1 MLAQTDP
8 TDHALA
14 TIASILEH
22 SEPRREADKAPTEKA
37 SLASASTETT
47 KVARDK
53 AAADKPAAAKTA
65 TDKAA
70 TDKTAKDKAATE
82 KIEPSPPLVP
92 PDADGYSKVSPGP
105 IAAIRFKW
113 TVRRADNGE
122 YFVDEIVGE
131 HSGRAT
137 SGPMAKEAAVKL
149 VDDRE
154 AEARLR
160 FEQLRGEM
168 TGRVAAAEFVRGE
181 A

>member
-22 SEPRREADKAPTEKA
+22 SEPRRETDKAPTEKA

-47 KVARDK
+47 KVAT
-53 AAADKPAAAKTA
+53 DKPA
-65 TDKAA
+65 
-70 TDKTAKDKAATE
+70 TAKPS
-82 KIEPSPPLVP
+82 IEPSPPLVP
-92 PDADGYSKVSPGP
+92 PDVDGYSKFSPGP

-137 SGPMAKEAAVKL
+137 SGPMAKEEAVKL

-154 AEARLR
+154 AEARQR

-168 TGRVAAAEFVRGE
+168 TGRVAAAEFLRGE

>member
-22 SEPRREADKAPTEKA
+22 SEPRRETDKAPTEKA

-47 KVARDK
+47 KVAT
-53 AAADKPAAAKTA
+53 AKSA
-65 TDKAA
+65 TDKPS
-70 TDKTAKDKAATE
+70 
-82 KIEPSPPLVP
+82 IEPSPPLVP
-92 PDADGYSKVSPGP
+92 PDVDGYSKVSPGP

-113 TVRRADNGE
+113 TVRRAGNGE

-137 SGPMAKEAAVKL
+137 SGPMAKEEAVKL

-154 AEARLR
+154 AEARQR

-168 TGRVAAAEFVRGE
+168 TGRVAAAEFLRGE

>member
-22 SEPRREADKAPTEKA
+22 SEPRRETDKAPTEKA

-47 KVARDK
+47 KVAT
-53 AAADKPAAAKTA
+53 AKFA
-65 TDKAA
+65 TDKPS
-70 TDKTAKDKAATE
+70 
-82 KIEPSPPLVP
+82 IEPSPPLVP
-92 PDADGYSKVSPGP
+92 PDVDGYSKVSPGP

-131 HSGRAT
+131 NSIPKT
-137 SGPMAKEAAVKL
+137 SGPMTKEAAVKL

-154 AEARLR
+154 AEARQR
-160 FEQLRGEM
+160 FEELRSEM
-168 TGRVAAAEFVRGE
+168 NGRATGADHALG
-181 A
+181 

>member
-22 SEPRREADKAPTEKA
+22 SEPRRETDKAPTEKA

-47 KVARDK
+47 KVAT
-53 AAADKPAAAKTA
+53 DKPA
-65 TDKAA
+65 
-70 TDKTAKDKAATE
+70 TAKPS
-82 KIEPSPPLVP
+82 IEPSPPLVP
-92 PDADGYSKVSPGP
+92 PDVDGYSKVSPGP

-137 SGPMAKEAAVKL
+137 SGPMAKEEAVKL

-154 AEARLR
+154 AEARQR

-168 TGRVAAAEFVRGE
+168 TGRVAAAEFLRGE

>member
-22 SEPRREADKAPTEKA
+22 SEPRREADKAPTNKA
-37 SLASASTETT
+37 PLERVSTGP
-47 KVARDK
+47 V
-53 AAADKPAAAKTA
+53 
-65 TDKAA
+65 KAA
-70 TDKTAKDKAATE
+70 TDKTAIDKPS
-82 KIEPSPPLVP
+82 IEPSPPLEP
-92 PDADGYSKVSPGP
+92 PDVDGYCKVSPGP

-154 AEARLR
+154 AEALQR

-168 TGRVAAAEFVRGE
+168 SGRVAAAEFLRGGE

>member
-22 SEPRREADKAPTEKA
+22 SEPRREADKAPTNKA
-37 SLASASTETT
+37 PLERISTEPA
-47 KVARDK
+47 KVAT
-53 AAADKPAAAKTA
+53 AKTA
-65 TDKAA
+65 TDKPS
-70 TDKTAKDKAATE
+70 
-82 KIEPSPPLVP
+82 IELSPPLVP
-92 PDADGYSKVSPGP
+92 PDVDGYSKVSPGP

-154 AEARLR
+154 AEALQR

-168 TGRVAAAEFVRGE
+168 SGRVAAAEFLRGGE

>member
-22 SEPRREADKAPTEKA
+22 SEPRRETDKAPTEKA

-47 KVARDK
+47 KVAT
-53 AAADKPAAAKTA
+53 DKPA
-65 TDKAA
+65 
-70 TDKTAKDKAATE
+70 TAKPS
-82 KIEPSPPLVP
+82 IEPSPPLVP
-92 PDADGYSKVSPGP
+92 PDVDGYSKVSPGP

-113 TVRRADNGE
+113 TVRRAGNGE

-137 SGPMAKEAAVKL
+137 SGPMAKEEAVKL

-154 AEARLR
+154 AEARQR

-168 TGRVAAAEFVRGE
+168 TGRVAAAEFLRGE

>member
-22 SEPRREADKAPTEKA
+22 SEPRREADKVPT
-37 SLASASTETT
+37 
-47 KVARDK
+47 
-53 AAADKPAAAKTA
+53 DKPATAKTA
-65 TDKAA
+65 TDKPS
-70 TDKTAKDKAATE
+70 
-82 KIEPSPPLVP
+82 IEPSPPLVP
-92 PDADGYSKVSPGP
+92 PDVDGYSKVSPGP

-137 SGPMAKEAAVKL
+137 SGPMAKDAAVKL

-154 AEARLR
+154 AEARQR

-168 TGRVAAAEFVRGE
+168 TGRVAAAEFLRGGE

>member
-22 SEPRREADKAPTEKA
+22 SEPRRET
-37 SLASASTETT
+37 
-47 KVARDK
+47 DK
-53 AAADKPAAAKTA
+53 AATAKTA
-65 TDKAA
+65 TDKPS
-70 TDKTAKDKAATE
+70 
-82 KIEPSPPLVP
+82 IEPSPPLVP
-92 PDADGYSKVSPGP
+92 PDVDGYSKVSPGP

-154 AEARLR
+154 AEALQR

-168 TGRVAAAEFVRGE
+168 SGRVTAAEFLRGGE